1 MDPAS
6 LVTLDELAREL
17 AMSLDNVR
25 YRFKQLRRSNQLV
38 DGVDYIR
45 DDYMNETNFVYRVNA
60 SRFYVEAG
68 FPSLAGGRPPASTPL
83 PTASEFPSSPD
94 MGASAPTSNTPSET
108 GSTASG
114 SLASIDILR
123 ERLSFKDEQIEW
135 KQEQLDETREEL
147 STLREERKMFT
158 KALTHAFETIQG
170 LNAQLMTLAA
180 PADREAIASG
190 ASLRASTS
198 ASDEHEEYEQAA
210 SEAIHFP
217 SDPASE
223 GGESSLATS

>member
-1 MDPAS
+1 MIPEGFI
-6 LVTLDELAREL
+6 TLDELAREL
-17 AMSLDNVR
+17 TMSLDNVR

-38 DGVDYIR
+38 DGVDYVR
-45 DDYMNETNFVYRVNA
+45 DDYVNETNFVYRVDP
-60 SRFYVEAG
+60 SRFYLEAG
-68 FPSLAGGRPPASTPL
+68 FPSLAGGRPLASTPL
-83 PTASEFPSSPD
+83 PAASEFPSNPD
-94 MGASAPTSNTPSET
+94 MGASARASNSSSET
-108 GSTASG
+108 DSTASG

-180 PADREAIASG
+180 PADRGAIASG
-190 ASLRASTS
+190 ASFRASTS
-198 ASDEHEEYEQAA
+198 ASDEREEYEQPA
-210 SEAIHFP
+210 SEAIQFP
-217 SDPASE
+217 SDPASK
-223 GGESSLATS
+223 GDESFLATP